1 MSKLTEQEAHR
12 LITGKLSRYFGVI
25 PQEASR
31 EQIYKAV
38 VMSVRD
44 IMAEKHQKFH
54 LRTKNAKAK
63 RVYYLCMEFLM
74 GRSLKN
80 SVYNL
85 GIYDALSNALKS
97 FHVSLEDLYEEE
109 PDAGLGNGG
118 LGRLAACFLD
128 GLATQNY
135 PAMGF
140 SICYQYGL
148 FKQKIVDGWQIEMPD
163 VWLPGGES
171 WLIQR
176 SDKRFIVRFDGSL
189 EEKWTDHGLEII
201 HTDYDEVEA
210 VPYDMMVSGA
220 GGGASLLR
228 LWRAR
233 DIRNFNMK
241 LFSQGQYIKAVEE
254 NTNAETISKV
264 LYPDDHHTEGKLL
277 RLSQQYFLVS
287 ASLQT
292 ILSDH
297 LETYKTLVNLPEK
310 VAIHINDTHPAL
322 AVPEMMRLLM
332 DVYGFSW
339 ERAWYTTVNT
349 MSYTNHT
356 VMPEA
361 LECWNE
367 DLFRLKLPRI
377 YNIVREINER
387 FCRELWQRYTGNW
400 DKISRMAVI
409 GNQQVRMANLCV
421 VGSHTVNGVS
431 ALHSKILKD
440 TVFRDFY
447 ELYPD
452 RFINVTNGIAHRRWL
467 CYSNPSLAELIG
479 DCIGE
484 SYRTEPERLTD
495 LLKYR
500 DDVSVLDRLSEVKRA
515 NKVRFSE
522 MYAKRTGI
530 VIDPDSVFDVQ
541 VKRLHEYK
549 RQLLNVLSIIS
560 LYAQLLENPSVE
572 MRPRTFLFG
581 AKAAPGYYHAKEVIK
596 LICALSAEIEKN
608 PRIREK
614 MRVVFIENY
623 NVTAAEQLIPASDI
637 SEQISLAGKEASGT
651 GNMKFMINGALTVGT
666 LDGANVEIRE
676 AVGDDNIFIF
686 GLTTPEVDAL
696 WHSGYESSVYYN
708 RNELLKKAVDMLNAG
723 FDAKSFAGIANYL
736 LFAHGVANPYMC
748 LADFDEFT
756 EARRRAWELYEN
768 RRAWNSACLV
778 NIANA
783 GRFAADRSIKEY
795 ADLIWHIKPV
805 L

>member
-1 MSKLTEQEAHR
+1 MNNYKEAISSKLA
-12 LITGKLSRYFGVI
+12 RYFGTT
-25 PQEASR
+25 PEEASG
-31 EQIYKAV
+31 EQMYKASV
-38 VMSVRD
+38 LAVRD
-44 IMAEKHQKFH
+44 LLTARRSTFRQQT
-54 LRTKNAKAK
+54 TKQTAKQ
-63 RVYYLCMEFLM
+63 VYYLCMEFLL
-74 GRSLKN
+74 GRSLKM
-80 SVYNL
+80 NL
-85 GIYDALSNALKS
+85 CNMG
-97 FHVSLEDLYEEE
+97 LEDEFSRLFGEWGFDIEDIYAYED
-109 PDAGLGNGG
+109 DAGLGNGG
-118 LGRLAACFLD
+118 LGRLAACFFD
-128 GLATQNY
+128 SLASLGY
-135 PAMGF
+135 PATGF
-140 SICYQYGL
+140 SICYEYGL
-148 FKQKIVDGWQIEMPD
+148 FRQRVVGGEQIELPDIWMPSGEG
-163 VWLPGGES
+163 WLVQRQDES
-171 WLIQR
+171 
-176 SDKRFIVRFDGSL
+176 KKVRFGGHVT
-189 EEKWTDHGLEII
+189 EKWTDHGLEII

-736 LFAHGVANPYMC
+736 LFAHGVADPYMC

-756 EARRRAWELYEN
+756 AARRRAWELYEN
-768 RRAWNSACLV
+768 RRASNPAGLI

-783 GRFAADRSIKEY
+783 GRIATDRSIKQY